1 MQETGATAAA
11 PAAWVS
17 NAATTAP
24 SEPTGSPADVE
35 AFADPTAV
43 GDDEHDS
50 KEVFLRRYFLHEW
63 ELVSAILRRI
73 VAGGGVVQSVD
84 VHSVRFLVSY
94 YSKHVLSG
102 LVISTGG
109 LQVSLKKT
117 STSALVGYL
126 QDSDI
131 NTNCEG
137 KSREYILSCD
147 LLSVLQHYQKC
158 DRVITPTLKTIEALE

>member
-84 VHSVRFLVSY
+84 VHSVRFLVS
-94 YSKHVLSG
+94 
-102 LVISTGG
+102 T
-109 LQVSLKKT
+109 
-117 STSALVGYL
+117 
-126 QDSDI
+126 
-131 NTNCEG
+131 
-137 KSREYILSCD
+137 
-147 LLSVLQHYQKC
+147 LLSPFPNAPC
-158 DRVITPTLKTIEALE
+158 R

>member
-50 KEVFLRRYFLHEW
+50 KEVVLRRYFLQEW
-63 ELVSAILRRI
+63 ELVSAILHRV
-73 VAGGGVVQSVD
+73 VAGGGVAESAD
-84 VHSVRFLVSY
+84 VHRIRSIVS
-94 YSKHVLSG
+94 
-102 LVISTGG
+102 T
-109 LQVSLKKT
+109 
-117 STSALVGYL
+117 
-126 QDSDI
+126 
-131 NTNCEG
+131 
-137 KSREYILSCD
+137 
-147 LLSVLQHYQKC
+147 LLSLFSNATC
-158 DRVITPTLKTIEALE
+158 R